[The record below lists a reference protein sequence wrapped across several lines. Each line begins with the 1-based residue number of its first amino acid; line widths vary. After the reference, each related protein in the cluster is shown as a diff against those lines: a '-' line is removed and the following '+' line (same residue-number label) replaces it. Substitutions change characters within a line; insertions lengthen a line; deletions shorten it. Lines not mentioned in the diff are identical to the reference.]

1 MPLTNTLETARRI
14 EALGFTHQQAQGFA
28 ELLEDTAHAT
38 QQDLKDFIREQIGTL
53 DRKLD
58 AQEEK
63 LAGKLDAQEEKLAG
77 KLDAQEEK
85 LAGKLGAQE
94 EKLAG
99 KLDALEGRINVRFA
113 EQEARFEHSLRM
125 QLATILT
132 AIIGVVGL
140 AVAIIKLFPNVH

>member
-38 QQDLKDFIREQIGTL
+38 QQDLKDFIREQMGAMEQRL
-53 DRKLD
+53 
-58 AQEEK
+58 E
-63 LAGKLDAQEEKLAG
+63 GKLSAM
-77 KLDAQEEK
+77 
-85 LAGKLGAQE
+85 
-94 EKLAG
+94 
-99 KLDALEGRINVRFA
+99 EGRINVRFA

-125 QLATILT
+125 QMATILT

-140 AVAIIKLFPNVH
+140 AVAIIKLFPNAH